1 MGKLQRGK
9 RPKVQS
15 ASAKSAAGSWPRVCL
30 LLLSV
35 GALFPSGC
43 AGLNQAM
50 GNDPLLGGPPLH
62 AINATAPAPPTPVA
76 ALPPPAANSNL
87 STAALAAGA
96 PRPTDPGRDLR
107 IGSSGGNAGIVGWA
121 RDGAAGNNVPS
132 GMAQTPAGNG
142 AILRLPEPVTD
153 PLPRPQLASVSN
165 PGSPRD
171 SSLTP
176 SSPDHGT
183 ASTFE
188 QVQAQIKTRGVLWQ
202 RLEMVGETG
211 EWKFSCS
218 IPNRQ
223 NPRIR
228 RTYEAKA
235 GDSVAAIRAVLEQLD
250 KEQ

>member
-1 MGKLQRGK
+1 
-9 RPKVQS
+9 
-15 ASAKSAAGSWPRVCL
+15 
-30 LLLSV
+30 
-35 GALFPSGC
+35 
-43 AGLNQAM
+43 
-50 GNDPLLGGPPLH
+50 
-62 AINATAPAPPTPVA
+62 VA

-121 RDGAAGNNVPS
+121 RDNNVQS
-132 GMAQTPAGNG
+132 GMAQTPVGNG
-142 AILRLPEPVTD
+142 AVLRLPEPVTD
-153 PLPRPQLASVSN
+153 PLPRPQLATVSN
-165 PGSPRD
+165 PGSLP
-171 SSLTP
+171 
-176 SSPDHGT
+176 

-188 QVQAQIKTRGVLWQ
+188 EVQAQIKARGVLWQ
-202 RLEMVGETG
+202 QSVWVAETG

-218 IPNRQ
+218 IPTRQ

-235 GDSVAAIRAVLEQLD
+235 GDAVAAIRAVLEQLD